1 MSIQHAAITDPDI
14 HEPKGAA
21 AATNRQVLMANGTG
35 GTTFVNNFFNCH
47 SQIGITSNTTA
58 KAMTA
63 AVDPTLNTDT
73 DYAKMT
79 GAPFPWAVTY
89 TDNITFDAVNDQ
101 FTLPFSGYYLVSFW
115 GSFKVAAIN
124 TFIAVKYAINNTVPY
139 STQKLITQS
148 TTANDIKTLAATSI
162 VGPVV
167 ASNVLS
173 FYLASTTATNV
184 TLQDGGVMI
193 GYIHA

>member
-14 HEPKGAA
+14 HEVKGAA
-21 AATNRQVLMANGTG
+21 AATTRQVLMANGTG
-35 GTTFVNNFFNCH
+35 SAAFANNFFNCH
-47 SQIGITSNTTA
+47 GQIGIISNTTA

-73 DYAKMT
+73 DYTKMT
-79 GAPFPWAVTY
+79 GVAFPWAVTY
-89 TDNITFDAVNDQ
+89 VDNVTFDATNDQ

-124 TFIAVKYAINNTVPY
+124 TFIAAKYAINNTIPY
-139 STQKLITQS
+139 SSQKLISQS
-148 TTANDIKTLAATSI
+148 TTANDIKTLSATSI
-162 VGPVV
+162 IGPVV
-167 ASNVLS
+167 ASDVLS
-173 FYLASTTATNV
+173 FYLASTNATNI
-184 TLQDGGVMI
+184 TLQDGGVMV